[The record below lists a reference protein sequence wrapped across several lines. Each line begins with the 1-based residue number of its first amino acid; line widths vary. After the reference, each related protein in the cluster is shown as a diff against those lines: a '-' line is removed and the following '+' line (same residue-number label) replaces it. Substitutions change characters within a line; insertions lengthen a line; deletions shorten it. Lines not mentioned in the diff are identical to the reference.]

1 MIKKDIVAQV
11 QKNVC
16 RPLLVLSSVWRG
28 APSPTFDQT
37 TQISENGTP
46 CLSAAMGDFI
56 TCGAATPKLLSAAS
70 SSHRGRRPSVS
81 VLLESTLGASI
92 AYHSTPPTS
101 FRRFYACAKHQQI
114 WLIASPVAQPP
125 PIRLTPLHLNTMGD
139 IANVRFCQ
147 NHWWGRVIGGVL
159 PMELNSVIF
168 THDNQLGY
176 GAATPNPLSAASF
189 QHCG

>member
-1 MIKKDIVAQV
+1 LAIRSKLRRNSLLLWTQRLRESFFSIVGFMIKKDIVAQV

-81 VLLESTLGASI
+81 VLSESTVGASI
-92 AYHSTPPTS
+92 A
-101 FRRFYACAKHQQI
+101 
-114 WLIASPVAQPP
+114 
-125 PIRLTPLHLNTMGD
+125 
-139 IANVRFCQ
+139 
-147 NHWWGRVIGGVL
+147 
-159 PMELNSVIF
+159 
-168 THDNQLGY
+168 
-176 GAATPNPLSAASF
+176 
-189 QHCG
+189 